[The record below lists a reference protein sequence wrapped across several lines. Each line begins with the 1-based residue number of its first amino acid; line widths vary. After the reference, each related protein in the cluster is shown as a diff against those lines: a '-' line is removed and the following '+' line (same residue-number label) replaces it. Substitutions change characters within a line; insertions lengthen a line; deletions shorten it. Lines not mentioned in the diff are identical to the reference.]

1 MKINRTFLMRCWL
14 LILAAILP
22 GGAHAA
28 NYTFYWEGLWPLW
41 GGYTTNAPCTG
52 NWSYSS
58 NSNTFTCTGSLNLK
72 SGDTLQVNAVFLGN
86 IAVIANGGF
95 VLSSNTIG
103 TSSKNI
109 TLSAG
114 YSPVTATGTNTV
126 HGSVLSASGSIT
138 LAGTAVNGSVESA
151 SGAIALTNSS
161 IIGTLTSSG
170 NTRLTG
176 SSVSGATRIT
186 NDLTATN
193 STFTG
198 NVTVSGTSSFT
209 GGSLAASL
217 FGGGSVTTTS
227 GTTIGGSLSND
238 YGAVSLDGGLVGGN
252 VSAAADVVTSTGAI
266 ITGALS
272 AGGTVSLNA
281 GSVGSINAAQNVTT
295 INGTVITGALTASGE
310 VTLGAGSVGGKVSA
324 RKVVADDTNFSG
336 DIVATEGLVTLTG
349 GSVTGNISSNCC
361 TVTLNKMQITGNV
374 TARQNNIMLDGSTVT
389 GNLVTTNE
397 VRLLND
403 SFVYGDVTAAT
414 WGNTTITGTGRSH
427 VYGVCTPTGTT
438 PADLCDGEIKPVCL
452 TSSPDNFNRSIL
464 GGDWAVT
471 SRSGTFGNP
480 RIVNGRLRLTD
491 DSTNVATGAT
501 VQRTFPAANNL
512 ISVTFK
518 YYGYSTRSNR
528 GADGMALIV
537 SDARVTPQPGAYGG
551 SLGYAQKTG
560 ISGFA
565 GGWLG
570 IGFDEFGNYSN
581 ATEGR
586 SGGIGSRSDA
596 IAIRGSGSGTDGY
609 RYLTGTGTLS
619 NGIDNPSS
627 TSLAGPGHLY
637 RVTIDSRTRGKT
649 LVTVERDTGGSG
661 RNYST
666 LVSAYDVQAH
676 STQDSVPD
684 NFWLSFTG
692 STGSNVNIHELDD
705 LQVCANRMNPIGTQI
720 DHFEIIAPSS
730 GLTCSPL
737 PVTVK
742 ACLDSA
748 CALYTEAV
756 TATAVLSANGS
767 IVSSDTRTFIGGSGG
782 FSLSR
787 TTKGSATLGIASSN
801 PATKPLSQTLCKI
814 GSGPLGTNCT
824 LTFADSGFV
833 FDVPTQL
840 SNKLSDDV
848 LIRAVRKDDTSQR
861 CVPAFQNV
869 ERDVQFWSGYIDPS
883 ASAGRSLEVNGTAVS
898 SAEASPT
905 TLKLAFDNDAQAPIK
920 VRYND
925 AGKLELNARYSG
937 SSGTGDSGLSM
948 LGSDQ
953 FVVKPIGLCV
963 EPTDSPAKWYCEKG
977 DASCQVFVSAGDG
990 FPVRF
995 KPVGWQ
1001 GDEDEDLCLGNPTT
1015 PNFRHDGIALASVLV
1030 APTDGVEGTV
1040 TLAANDQN
1048 RYDHKPTA
1056 GGTVQDVK
1064 LSEVGVFRISATPPA
1079 GGYLDGE
1086 TVAGGTS
1093 VNIGRITP
1101 AYLEATG
1108 AGSLRP
1114 ACSAGYTYQAQPLE
1128 LSELPSLTITG
1139 KNRSGVTTT
1148 NYDRGAFWKF
1158 PGAWSP
1164 RFFSSVGRASL
1175 DQRIPVDG
1183 APTDLDCTLENNKA
1197 SCVAA
1202 RLGVKDLESHSET
1215 DTTVGDGA
1223 RTMSASLILQY
1234 LRGATPDSDDRLF
1247 DAQIEVFTD
1256 KAQLIDSDGVETQEH
1271 HEFSMGG
1278 SQVLLGR
1285 YRQEGATGSEL
1296 SPLRLPLVL
1305 EKWTGSAFV
1314 MNTDP
1319 TDDDCAAVSDVI
1331 MLDPSGNLSVG
1342 DTTATLGEASQGI
1355 RQITLSAPGAGNAGS
1370 IRVEPQ
1376 VPSWLHFDWLGTG
1389 PSNPSAIAIFGGYA
1403 GSKPLIF
1410 RREIYRGM

>member
-28 NYTFYWEGLWPLW
+28 SYTFYWEGFWLW
-41 GGYTTNAPCTG
+41 GEYKTNAPCTG
-52 NWSYSS
+52 SWSYSS
-58 NSNTFTCTGSLNLK
+58 DTFTCNGSVNLVP
-72 SGDTLQVNAVFLGN
+72 GDTLQVDTSRLSH
-86 IAVIANGGF
+86 ITVIADGGF
-95 VLSSNTIG
+95 ALARNTIG
-103 TSSKNI
+103 TSNKNI

-114 YSPVTATGTNTV
+114 YGPVTATGTNII
-126 HGSVLSASGSIT
+126 HGSVRSNSGAIT
-138 LAGTAVNGSVESA
+138 LSDTAVQGSVESVN
-151 SGAIALTNSS
+151 GTITLTKSS
-161 IIGTLTSSG
+161 ISS
-170 NTRLTG
+170 NL
-176 SSVSGATRIT
+176 
-186 NDLTATN
+186 N
-193 STFTG
+193 
-198 NVTVSGTSSFT
+198 
-209 GGSLAASL
+209 
-217 FGGGSVTTTS
+217 GGGSVTTHD
-227 GTTIGGSLSND
+227 GTTIGGSLSNNH
-238 YGAVSLDGGLVGGN
+238 GAVSLDGGR
-252 VSAAADVVTSTGAI
+252 
-266 ITGALS
+266 
-272 AGGTVSLNA
+272 
-281 GSVGSINAAQNVTT
+281 VGSINAAQNVTT

-627 TSLAGPGHLY
+627 TSSANPGHLY

-767 IVSSDTRTFIGGSGG
+767 IVSSDTRTFIGGTGG

-824 LTFADSGFV
+824 LAFADSGFV

-963 EPTDSPAKWYCEKG
+963 EPTDSPTKWYCEKG
-977 DASCQVFVSAGDG
+977 DASCQLFVSAGDG

-995 KPVGWQ
+995 RPVGWQ
-1001 GDEDEDLCLGNPTT
+1001 GDEDTDLCLGNPNT

-1048 RYDHKPTA
+1048 RYDHKPTT

-1064 LSEVGVFRISATPPA
+1064 FSEVGVFRISATPPA

-1114 ACSAGYTYQAQPLE
+1114 ACSAGYTYQAQQLE
-1128 LSELPSLTITG
+1128 FSELPSLTITG

-1158 PGAWSP
+1158 PEAWSP
-1164 RFFSSVGRASL
+1164 TFFSNAGRASL

-1215 DTTVGDGA
+1215 DSTVGDGA

-1247 DAQIEVFTD
+1247 DAQIEIFTD

-1314 MNTDP
+1314 TNTDP

-1331 MLDPSGNLSVG
+1331 MLDPSGSLSVG

>member
-28 NYTFYWEGLWPLW
+28 SYTFYWEGFWLW
-41 GGYTTNAPCTG
+41 GEYKTNAPCTG
-52 NWSYSS
+52 SWSYSS
-58 NSNTFTCTGSLNLK
+58 DTFTCNGSVNLAP
-72 SGDTLQVNAVFLGN
+72 GDTLQVDTSRLSH
-86 IAVIANGGF
+86 ITVIADGGF
-95 VLSSNTIG
+95 ALARNTIG
-103 TSSKNI
+103 SSNKNI
-109 TLSAG
+109 TLRTE
-114 YSPVTATGTNTV
+114 YSPVKATGTNTI
-126 HGSVLSASGSIT
+126 HGSVRSNSGAIT
-138 LAGTAVNGSVESA
+138 LSDTAVQGSVESVN
-151 SGAIALTNSS
+151 GTITLTNSS
-161 IIGTLTSSG
+161 ISANL
-170 NTRLTG
+170 N
-176 SSVSGATRIT
+176 
-186 NDLTATN
+186 
-193 STFTG
+193 
-198 NVTVSGTSSFT
+198 
-209 GGSLAASL
+209 
-217 FGGGSVTTTS
+217 GGGSVTTHD
-227 GTTIGGSLSND
+227 GTTIGGSLSNNH
-238 YGAVSLDGGLVGGN
+238 GAVSLDGGR
-252 VSAAADVVTSTGAI
+252 
-266 ITGALS
+266 
-272 AGGTVSLNA
+272 
-281 GSVGSINAAQNVTT
+281 VGSINAAQNVTT

-336 DIVATEGLVTLTG
+336 DIVATEGLITLTG

-361 TVTLNKMQITGNV
+361 TVTLNRMQITGNV

-596 IAIRGSGSGTDGY
+596 IAIRGSGSGTEGY
-609 RYLTGTGTLS
+609 SYLTGTGTLS
-619 NGIDNPSS
+619 NGIDNSSS
-627 TSLAGPGHLY
+627 TSSAGPGHLY

-649 LVTVERDTGGSG
+649 LVTVERDIGGSG

-767 IVSSDTRTFIGGSGG
+767 IVSSDTRTFIGGTGG

-787 TTKGSATLGIASSN
+787 TTKGSVTLGIASSN

>member
-28 NYTFYWEGLWPLW
+28 SYTFYWEGFWLW
-41 GGYTTNAPCTG
+41 GEYKTNAPCTG
-52 NWSYSS
+52 SWSYSS
-58 NSNTFTCTGSLNLK
+58 DTFTCNGSVNLAP
-72 SGDTLQVNAVFLGN
+72 GDTLQVDTSRLSH
-86 IAVIANGGF
+86 ITVIADGGF
-95 VLSSNTIG
+95 ALARNTIG
-103 TSSKNI
+103 TSNKNI

-114 YSPVTATGTNTV
+114 YSPVTATGTNTI
-126 HGSVLSASGSIT
+126 HGSVRSNSGAIT
-138 LAGTAVNGSVESA
+138 LSDTAVQGSVESVN
-151 SGAIALTNSS
+151 GTITLTNSS
-161 IIGTLTSSG
+161 ISANL
-170 NTRLTG
+170 N
-176 SSVSGATRIT
+176 
-186 NDLTATN
+186 
-193 STFTG
+193 
-198 NVTVSGTSSFT
+198 
-209 GGSLAASL
+209 
-217 FGGGSVTTTS
+217 GGGSVTTHD
-227 GTTIGGSLSND
+227 GTTIGGSLSNNH
-238 YGAVSLDGGLVGGN
+238 GAVSLDGGR
-252 VSAAADVVTSTGAI
+252 
-266 ITGALS
+266 
-272 AGGTVSLNA
+272 
-281 GSVGSINAAQNVTT
+281 VGSINAAQNVTT

-336 DIVATEGLVTLTG
+336 DIVATEGLITLTG

-361 TVTLNKMQITGNV
+361 TVTLNRMQITGNV

-551 SLGYAQKTG
+551 SLGYAQKTD

-596 IAIRGSGSGTDGY
+596 IAIRGSGSGTEGY

-627 TSLAGPGHLY
+627 TSSANPGHLY

-676 STQDSVPD
+676 STQALVPD

-767 IVSSDTRTFIGGSGG
+767 IVSSDTRTFIGGTGG

-787 TTKGSATLGIASSN
+787 TTKGSVTLGIASSN

-869 ERDVQFWSGYIDPS
+869 KRDVQFWSGYIDPS

-937 SSGTGDSGLSM
+937 SSGTGDSDLSM

-953 FVVKPIGLCV
+953 FVVKPVGLCV
-963 EPTDSPAKWYCEKG
+963 EPTDLPAKWYCEKG

-1030 APTDGVEGTV
+1030 APTDGAEGTV

-1048 RYDHKPTA
+1048 RYDHKPTT

-1064 LSEVGVFRISATPPA
+1064 FSEVGVFRISATPPA

-1139 KNRSGVTTT
+1139 KNRSGMTTT
-1148 NYDRGAFWKF
+1148 NYDRGEFWKF
-1158 PGAWSP
+1158 SKVWLPI
-1164 RFFSSVGRASL
+1164 FFSNVGRTSL

-1202 RLGVKDLESHSET
+1202 RLGVKDLKSHSET
-1215 DTTVGDGA
+1215 DSTVGDGA

-1331 MLDPSGNLSVG
+1331 MRDPSGNLSVG

-1355 RQITLSAPGAGNAGS
+1355 RQITLSAPGAGNTGS
-1370 IRVEPQ
+1370 IRIEPQ

>member
-1 MKINRTFLMRCWL
+1 MRCWL

-28 NYTFYWEGLWPLW
+28 SYTFYWEGFWLW
-41 GGYTTNAPCTG
+41 GEYKTNAPCTG
-52 NWSYSS
+52 SWSYSS
-58 NSNTFTCTGSLNLK
+58 DTFTCNGSVNLVP
-72 SGDTLQVNAVFLGN
+72 GDTLQVDTSRLSH
-86 IAVIANGGF
+86 ITVIADGGF
-95 VLSSNTIG
+95 ALARNTIG
-103 TSSKNI
+103 TSNKNI

-114 YSPVTATGTNTV
+114 YGPVTATGTNII
-126 HGSVLSASGSIT
+126 HGSVRSNSGAIT
-138 LAGTAVNGSVESA
+138 LSDTAVQGSVESVN
-151 SGAIALTNSS
+151 GTITLTKSS
-161 IIGTLTSSG
+161 ISS
-170 NTRLTG
+170 NL
-176 SSVSGATRIT
+176 
-186 NDLTATN
+186 N
-193 STFTG
+193 
-198 NVTVSGTSSFT
+198 
-209 GGSLAASL
+209 
-217 FGGGSVTTTS
+217 GGGSVTTHD
-227 GTTIGGSLSND
+227 GTTIGGSLSNNH
-238 YGAVSLDGGLVGGN
+238 GAVSLDGGR
-252 VSAAADVVTSTGAI
+252 
-266 ITGALS
+266 
-272 AGGTVSLNA
+272 
-281 GSVGSINAAQNVTT
+281 VGSINAAQNVTT

-848 LIRAVRKDDTSQR
+848 LIRAVREDDTSQR

-1114 ACSAGYTYQAQPLE
+1114 ACSAGYTYQAQQLE
-1128 LSELPSLTITG
+1128 FSELPSLTITG

-1158 PGAWSP
+1158 PEAWSP
-1164 RFFSSVGRASL
+1164 TFFSNAGRASL

-1215 DTTVGDGA
+1215 DSTVGDGA

-1247 DAQIEVFTD
+1247 DAQIEIFTD

-1314 MNTDP
+1314 TNTDP

-1331 MLDPSGNLSVG
+1331 MLDPSGSLSVG

-1355 RQITLSAPGAGNAGS
+1355 RQITLSAPGAGNTGS
-1370 IRVEPQ
+1370 IRIEPQ

>member
-1 MKINRTFLMRCWL
+1 MRCWL

-28 NYTFYWEGLWPLW
+28 SYTFYWEGFWLW
-41 GGYTTNAPCTG
+41 GEYKTNAPCTG
-52 NWSYSS
+52 SWSYSS
-58 NSNTFTCTGSLNLK
+58 DTFTCNGSVNLVP
-72 SGDTLQVNAVFLGN
+72 GDTLQVDTSRLSH
-86 IAVIANGGF
+86 ITVIADGGF
-95 VLSSNTIG
+95 ALARNTIG
-103 TSSKNI
+103 TSNKNI

-114 YSPVTATGTNTV
+114 YGPVTATGTNII
-126 HGSVLSASGSIT
+126 HGSVRSNSGAIT
-138 LAGTAVNGSVESA
+138 LSDTAVQGSVESVN
-151 SGAIALTNSS
+151 GTITLTKSS
-161 IIGTLTSSG
+161 ISS
-170 NTRLTG
+170 NL
-176 SSVSGATRIT
+176 
-186 NDLTATN
+186 N
-193 STFTG
+193 
-198 NVTVSGTSSFT
+198 
-209 GGSLAASL
+209 
-217 FGGGSVTTTS
+217 GGGSVTTHD
-227 GTTIGGSLSND
+227 GTTIGGSLSNNH
-238 YGAVSLDGGLVGGN
+238 GAVSLDGGR
-252 VSAAADVVTSTGAI
+252 
-266 ITGALS
+266 
-272 AGGTVSLNA
+272 
-281 GSVGSINAAQNVTT
+281 VGSINAAQNVTT

-627 TSLAGPGHLY
+627 TSSANPGHLY

-767 IVSSDTRTFIGGSGG
+767 IVSSDTRTFIGGTGG

-824 LTFADSGFV
+824 LAFADSGFV

-963 EPTDSPAKWYCEKG
+963 EPTDSPTKWYCEKG
-977 DASCQVFVSAGDG
+977 DASCQLFVSAGDG

-995 KPVGWQ
+995 RPVGWQ
-1001 GDEDEDLCLGNPTT
+1001 GDEDTDLCLGNPNT

-1048 RYDHKPTA
+1048 RYDHKPTT

-1064 LSEVGVFRISATPPA
+1064 FSEVGVFRISATPPA

-1114 ACSAGYTYQAQPLE
+1114 ACSAGYTYQAQQLE
-1128 LSELPSLTITG
+1128 FSELPSLTITG

-1158 PGAWSP
+1158 PEAWSP
-1164 RFFSSVGRASL
+1164 TFFSNAGRASL

-1215 DTTVGDGA
+1215 DSTVGDGA

-1247 DAQIEVFTD
+1247 DAQIEIFTD

-1314 MNTDP
+1314 TNTDP

-1331 MLDPSGNLSVG
+1331 MLDPSGSLSVG

>member
-28 NYTFYWEGLWPLW
+28 SYTFYWEGFWLW
-41 GGYTTNAPCTG
+41 GEYKTNAPCTG
-52 NWSYSS
+52 SWSYSS
-58 NSNTFTCTGSLNLK
+58 DTFTCNGSVNLVP
-72 SGDTLQVNAVFLGN
+72 GDTLQVDTSRLSH
-86 IAVIANGGF
+86 ITVIADGGF
-95 VLSSNTIG
+95 ALARNTIG
-103 TSSKNI
+103 TSNKNI

-114 YSPVTATGTNTV
+114 YGPVTATGTNII
-126 HGSVLSASGSIT
+126 HGSVRSNSGAIT
-138 LAGTAVNGSVESA
+138 LSDTAVQGSVESVN
-151 SGAIALTNSS
+151 GTITLTKSS
-161 IIGTLTSSG
+161 ISS
-170 NTRLTG
+170 NL
-176 SSVSGATRIT
+176 
-186 NDLTATN
+186 N
-193 STFTG
+193 
-198 NVTVSGTSSFT
+198 
-209 GGSLAASL
+209 
-217 FGGGSVTTTS
+217 GGGSVTTHD
-227 GTTIGGSLSND
+227 GTTIGGSLSNNH
-238 YGAVSLDGGLVGGN
+238 GAVSLDGGR
-252 VSAAADVVTSTGAI
+252 
-266 ITGALS
+266 
-272 AGGTVSLNA
+272 
-281 GSVGSINAAQNVTT
+281 VGSINAAQNVTT

-848 LIRAVRKDDTSQR
+848 LIRAVREDDTSQR

-1114 ACSAGYTYQAQPLE
+1114 ACSAGYTYQAQQLE
-1128 LSELPSLTITG
+1128 FSELPSLTITG

-1158 PGAWSP
+1158 PEAWSP
-1164 RFFSSVGRASL
+1164 TFFSNAGRASL

-1215 DTTVGDGA
+1215 DSTVGDGA

-1247 DAQIEVFTD
+1247 DAQIEIFTD

-1314 MNTDP
+1314 TNTDP

-1331 MLDPSGNLSVG
+1331 MLDPSGSLSVG

-1355 RQITLSAPGAGNAGS
+1355 RQITLSAPGAGNTGS
-1370 IRVEPQ
+1370 IRIEPQ

>member
-1 MKINRTFLMRCWL
+1 MRCWL

-28 NYTFYWEGLWPLW
+28 SYTFYWEGFWLW
-41 GGYTTNAPCTG
+41 GEYKTNAPCTG
-52 NWSYSS
+52 SWSYSS
-58 NSNTFTCTGSLNLK
+58 DTFTCNGSVNLAP
-72 SGDTLQVNAVFLGN
+72 GDTLQVDTSRLSH
-86 IAVIANGGF
+86 ITVIADGGF
-95 VLSSNTIG
+95 ALARNTIG
-103 TSSKNI
+103 SSNKNI
-109 TLSAG
+109 TLRTE
-114 YSPVTATGTNTV
+114 YSPVKATGTNTI
-126 HGSVLSASGSIT
+126 HGSVRSNSGAIT
-138 LAGTAVNGSVESA
+138 LSDTAVQGSVESVN
-151 SGAIALTNSS
+151 GTITLTNSS
-161 IIGTLTSSG
+161 ISANL
-170 NTRLTG
+170 N
-176 SSVSGATRIT
+176 
-186 NDLTATN
+186 
-193 STFTG
+193 
-198 NVTVSGTSSFT
+198 
-209 GGSLAASL
+209 
-217 FGGGSVTTTS
+217 GGGSVTTHD
-227 GTTIGGSLSND
+227 GTTIGGSLSNNH
-238 YGAVSLDGGLVGGN
+238 GAVSLDGGR
-252 VSAAADVVTSTGAI
+252 
-266 ITGALS
+266 
-272 AGGTVSLNA
+272 
-281 GSVGSINAAQNVTT
+281 VGSINAAQNVTT

-336 DIVATEGLVTLTG
+336 DIVATEGLITLTG

-361 TVTLNKMQITGNV
+361 TVTLNRMQITGNV

-596 IAIRGSGSGTDGY
+596 IAIRGSGSGTEGY
-609 RYLTGTGTLS
+609 SYLTGTGTLS
-619 NGIDNPSS
+619 NGIDNSSS
-627 TSLAGPGHLY
+627 TSSAGPGHLY

-649 LVTVERDTGGSG
+649 LVTVERDIGGSG

-767 IVSSDTRTFIGGSGG
+767 IVSSDTRTFIGGTGG

-787 TTKGSATLGIASSN
+787 TTKGSVTLGIASSN

>member
-1 MKINRTFLMRCWL
+1 MRCWL

-28 NYTFYWEGLWPLW
+28 NYTFYWEGFWLW
-41 GGYTTNAPCTG
+41 GEYKTNAPCTG
-52 NWSYSS
+52 SWSYSS
-58 NSNTFTCTGSLNLK
+58 DTFTCNGSVNLAP
-72 SGDTLQVNAVFLGN
+72 GDTLQVDTSRLSH
-86 IAVIANGGF
+86 ITVIADGGF
-95 VLSSNTIG
+95 ALARNTIG
-103 TSSKNI
+103 TSNKNI

-114 YSPVTATGTNTV
+114 YSPVTATGTNTI
-126 HGSVLSASGSIT
+126 HGSVRSNSGAIT
-138 LAGTAVNGSVESA
+138 LSDTAVQGSVESVN
-151 SGAIALTNSS
+151 GTITLTKSS
-161 IIGTLTSSG
+161 ISS
-170 NTRLTG
+170 NL
-176 SSVSGATRIT
+176 
-186 NDLTATN
+186 N
-193 STFTG
+193 
-198 NVTVSGTSSFT
+198 
-209 GGSLAASL
+209 
-217 FGGGSVTTTS
+217 GGGSVTTHD
-227 GTTIGGSLSND
+227 GTTIGGSLSNNH
-238 YGAVSLDGGLVGGN
+238 GAVSLDGGR
-252 VSAAADVVTSTGAI
+252 
-266 ITGALS
+266 
-272 AGGTVSLNA
+272 
-281 GSVGSINAAQNVTT
+281 VGSINAAQNVTT

-310 VTLGAGSVGGKVSA
+310 VTLGAGSVGGKVNA

-374 TARQNNIMLDGSTVT
+374 TARQNNIVLDGSTVT

-491 DSTNVATGAT
+491 DSINVATGAT

-551 SLGYAQKTG
+551 SLGYAQKTD

-609 RYLTGTGTLS
+609 RYLTGTGALS

-627 TSLAGPGHLY
+627 TSSAGPGHLY

-676 STQDSVPD
+676 STQASVPD

-767 IVSSDTRTFIGGSGG
+767 IVSSDTRTFIGGTGG

-787 TTKGSATLGIASSN
+787 TTKGSVTLGIASSN

-824 LTFADSGFV
+824 LAFADSGFV

-937 SSGTGDSGLSM
+937 SSGTGDSDLSM

-953 FVVKPIGLCV
+953 FVVKPVGLCV
-963 EPTDSPAKWYCEKG
+963 EPTDLPAKWYCEKG

-1030 APTDGVEGTV
+1030 APIAGVEGTV

-1048 RYDHKPTA
+1048 RYDHKPTTE
-1056 GGTVQDVK
+1056 GTVQDVK
-1064 LSEVGVFRISATPPA
+1064 FSEVGVFRISATPPA

-1158 PGAWSP
+1158 PEVWSP
-1164 RFFSSVGRASL
+1164 TFFSNAGRASL

-1183 APTDLDCTLENNKA
+1183 SPADLDCTLENNKT

-1202 RLGVKDLESHSET
+1202 RLGVKDLETHSDK

-1223 RTMSASLILQY
+1223 RRMSASLILQY
-1234 LRGATPDSDDRLF
+1234 FRRATPDSDDRLF

-1256 KAQLIDSDGVETQEH
+1256 KAQLIDSDGVKTQEH

-1314 MNTDP
+1314 TNPDP
-1319 TDDDCAAVSDVI
+1319 TDDDCAAVSGVI

-1355 RQITLSAPGAGNAGS
+1355 RQIILSAPGAGNTGS
-1370 IRVEPQ
+1370 IRIEPQ
-1376 VPSWLHFDWLGTG
+1376 APSWLHFDWLGTG

>member
-28 NYTFYWEGLWPLW
+28 SYTFYWEGFWLW
-41 GGYTTNAPCTG
+41 GEYKTNAPCTG

-58 NSNTFTCTGSLNLK
+58 DSFTCNGSVNLAP
-72 SGDTLQVNAVFLGN
+72 GDTLQVDTSRLSH
-86 IAVIANGGF
+86 ITVIADGGF
-95 VLSSNTIG
+95 ALARNTIG
-103 TSSKNI
+103 TSNKNI

-114 YSPVTATGTNTV
+114 YGPVTATGTNTI
-126 HGSVLSASGSIT
+126 HGSVRSNSGAIT
-138 LAGTAVNGSVESA
+138 LSDTAVQGSVESVN
-151 SGAIALTNSS
+151 GTITLTKSS
-161 IIGTLTSSG
+161 ISS
-170 NTRLTG
+170 NL
-176 SSVSGATRIT
+176 
-186 NDLTATN
+186 N
-193 STFTG
+193 
-198 NVTVSGTSSFT
+198 
-209 GGSLAASL
+209 
-217 FGGGSVTTTS
+217 GGGSVTTHD
-227 GTTIGGSLSND
+227 GTTIGGSLSNNH
-238 YGAVSLDGGLVGGN
+238 GAVSLDGGR
-252 VSAAADVVTSTGAI
+252 
-266 ITGALS
+266 
-272 AGGTVSLNA
+272 
-281 GSVGSINAAQNVTT
+281 VGSINAAQNVTT

-361 TVTLNKMQITGNV
+361 TVTLNRMQITGNV

-427 VYGVCTPTGTT
+427 VYGVCTPTSTT

-581 ATEGR
+581 DTEGR
-586 SGGIGSRSDA
+586 EGGIGSRSDA
-596 IAIRGSGSGTDGY
+596 IAIRGPGSGTDGY
-609 RYLTGTGTLS
+609 HYLTGTGTLS
-619 NGIDNPSS
+619 NGIDNSSS
-627 TSLAGPGHLY
+627 TSSAGPGHLY

-649 LVTVERDTGGSG
+649 LVTVERDIGGSG

-666 LVSAYDVQAH
+666 LVSAYDVLVHDPEA
-676 STQDSVPD
+676 SVPD

-767 IVSSDTRTFIGGSGG
+767 IVSSDTRTFIGGTGG

-787 TTKGSATLGIASSN
+787 TTKGSVTLGIASSN

-824 LTFADSGFV
+824 LAFADSGFV

-963 EPTDSPAKWYCEKG
+963 EPTDSPIKWYCEKG
-977 DASCQVFVSAGDG
+977 DASCQLFVSAGDG

-995 KPVGWQ
+995 RPVGWQ
-1001 GDEDEDLCLGNPTT
+1001 GDEDTDLCLGNPNT

-1048 RYDHKPTA
+1048 RYDHKPTT

-1064 LSEVGVFRISATPPA
+1064 FSEVGVFRISATPPA

-1114 ACSAGYTYQAQPLE
+1114 ACSAGYTYQAQQLE
-1128 LSELPSLTITG
+1128 FSELPSLTITG

-1158 PGAWSP
+1158 PEAWSP
-1164 RFFSSVGRASL
+1164 TFFSNVGRASL

-1215 DTTVGDGA
+1215 DSTVGDGA

-1247 DAQIEVFTD
+1247 DAQIEIFTD

-1314 MNTDP
+1314 TNPDP
-1319 TDDDCAAVSDVI
+1319 TDDDCAAVSGVI

-1355 RQITLSAPGAGNAGS
+1355 RQIILSAPGAGNTGS
-1370 IRVEPQ
+1370 IRIEPQ

>member
-1 MKINRTFLMRCWL
+1 MRCWL

-28 NYTFYWEGLWPLW
+28 SYTFYWEGFWLW
-41 GGYTTNAPCTG
+41 GEYKTNAPCTG
-52 NWSYSS
+52 SWSYSS
-58 NSNTFTCTGSLNLK
+58 DTFTCNGSVNLAP
-72 SGDTLQVNAVFLGN
+72 GDTLQVDTSRLSH
-86 IAVIANGGF
+86 ITVIADGGF
-95 VLSSNTIG
+95 ALARNTIG
-103 TSSKNI
+103 SSNKNI
-109 TLSAG
+109 TLRTE
-114 YSPVTATGTNTV
+114 YSPVKATGTNTI
-126 HGSVLSASGSIT
+126 HGSVRSNSGAIT
-138 LAGTAVNGSVESA
+138 LSDTAVQGSVESVN
-151 SGAIALTNSS
+151 GTITLTNSS
-161 IIGTLTSSG
+161 ISANL
-170 NTRLTG
+170 N
-176 SSVSGATRIT
+176 
-186 NDLTATN
+186 
-193 STFTG
+193 
-198 NVTVSGTSSFT
+198 
-209 GGSLAASL
+209 
-217 FGGGSVTTTS
+217 GGGSVTTHD
-227 GTTIGGSLSND
+227 GTTIGGSLSNNH
-238 YGAVSLDGGLVGGN
+238 GAVSLDGGR
-252 VSAAADVVTSTGAI
+252 
-266 ITGALS
+266 
-272 AGGTVSLNA
+272 
-281 GSVGSINAAQNVTT
+281 VGSINAAQNVTT

-336 DIVATEGLVTLTG
+336 DIVATEGLITLTG

-361 TVTLNKMQITGNV
+361 TVTLNRMQITGNV

-596 IAIRGSGSGTDGY
+596 IAIRGSGSGTEGY
-609 RYLTGTGTLS
+609 SYLTGTGTLS
-619 NGIDNPSS
+619 NGIDNSSS
-627 TSLAGPGHLY
+627 TSSAGPGHLY

-649 LVTVERDTGGSG
+649 LVTVERDIGGSG

-767 IVSSDTRTFIGGSGG
+767 IVSSDTRTFIGGTGG

-787 TTKGSATLGIASSN
+787 TTKGSVTLGIASSN

-1389 PSNPSAIAIFGGYA
+1389 PSNPSAIAIFWA
-1403 GSKPLIF
+1403 AMRVPS
-1410 RREIYRGM
+1410 R

>member
-1 MKINRTFLMRCWL
+1 MRCWL

-28 NYTFYWEGLWPLW
+28 SYTFYWEGFWLW
-41 GGYTTNAPCTG
+41 GEYKTNAPCTG
-52 NWSYSS
+52 SWSYSS
-58 NSNTFTCTGSLNLK
+58 DTFTCNGSVNLVP
-72 SGDTLQVNAVFLGN
+72 GDTLQVDTSRLSH
-86 IAVIANGGF
+86 ITVIADGGF
-95 VLSSNTIG
+95 ALARNTIG
-103 TSSKNI
+103 TSNKNI

-114 YSPVTATGTNTV
+114 YGPVTATGTNII
-126 HGSVLSASGSIT
+126 HGSVRSNSGAIT
-138 LAGTAVNGSVESA
+138 LSDTAVQGSVESVN
-151 SGAIALTNSS
+151 GTITLTKSS
-161 IIGTLTSSG
+161 ISS
-170 NTRLTG
+170 NL
-176 SSVSGATRIT
+176 
-186 NDLTATN
+186 N
-193 STFTG
+193 
-198 NVTVSGTSSFT
+198 
-209 GGSLAASL
+209 
-217 FGGGSVTTTS
+217 GGGSVTTHD
-227 GTTIGGSLSND
+227 GTTIGGSLSNNH
-238 YGAVSLDGGLVGGN
+238 GAVSLDGGR
-252 VSAAADVVTSTGAI
+252 
-266 ITGALS
+266 
-272 AGGTVSLNA
+272 
-281 GSVGSINAAQNVTT
+281 VGSINAAQNVTT

-925 AGKLELNARYSG
+925 AGKLELNAQYSG